1 VNKFAVICCL
11 ISLCLT
17 FAGKAQDIGSLKL
30 NPHSKLLD
38 SLQSRSQVQ
47 FSTDSLK
54 ILSWS
59 DSLKSKITSKFST
72 DSLNYQGK
80 IDSLKNL
87 RLPTEKYTQKLDS
100 IRQKKT
106 TLLAEVQSKK
116 DALYSKTKGKLD
128 DWRSKI
134 QQKLGGKEL
143 PGEIPG
149 TDLAG
154 KIPGADLAGKIPGA
168 DMPNMPTLNTQGLPT
183 DVLSTDA
190 LGNNLQLPD
199 VAQMPALETPEL
211 KNIDLSPDLSS
222 LNKKVSFDGLDK
234 LGGLQDKAGKATEGI
249 SALKNISTNPDGAI
263 EAGLN
268 NIDQVDGLKDQLKGV
283 EAIKDNEF
291 METAEK
297 LKDPE
302 AIKEEVKQVVVQKAI
317 NHFAGKEE
325 VLQKAMNQMAKYK
338 QKYESLNSLSDIKK
352 RPPNA
357 MKGKPFIERIVP
369 GIGMQILKNEDLLLD
384 VNPYFGYRVSGRL
397 TSGLGWNQRIG
408 YSLDNYYFTSA
419 AVIYG
424 PRIYVEVK
432 TWRGFIVRAEG
443 ELMNTVVPASI
454 LRRQS
459 DTHQREWVRTAFVG
473 VKKEYRFMK
482 YIKGTAFMMF
492 SVYNDHRKSP
502 YGDVINS
509 RFGFE
514 FPLRKKVKQQ
524 PNN

>member
-1 VNKFAVICCL
+1 VNKFIVTCCFL
-11 ISLCLT
+11 SFCVT
-17 FAGKAQDIGSLKL
+17 FAVKAQDIGSLKL
-30 NPHSKLLD
+30 NQHSKLLD

-47 FSTDSLK
+47 FSTDSFK

-59 DSLKSKITSKFST
+59 DTLKSKITQKFSA
-72 DSLNYQGK
+72 DSLNYQSK

-87 RLPTEKYTQKLDS
+87 RLPTEKYTHKLDS
-100 IRQKKT
+100 IHQKKT
-106 TLLAEVQSKK
+106 ALLAEVQAKK

-128 DWRSKI
+128 DWRTKI

-149 TDLAG
+149 ANLAG
-154 KIPGADLAGKIPGA
+154 KIPNV
-168 DMPNMPTLNTQGLPT
+168 DMPNMPSLNT

-190 LGNNLQLPD
+190 LPTQGLGNNLQVPD
-199 VAQMPALETPEL
+199 MPQMPALETPEL
-211 KNIDLSPDLSS
+211 KNMDLSPDLSS

-302 AIKEEVKQVVVQKAI
+302 AMKEEVKQVVVQKAI

-357 MKGKPFIERIVP
+357 MKGKPFIERVVP

-408 YSLDNYYFTSA
+408 YSLENYYFTSA
-419 AVIYG
+419 SVIYG

-432 TWRGFIVRAEG
+432 TWRGFIARAEG
-443 ELMNTVVPASI
+443 ELMNTLVPASI

-459 DTHQREWVRTAFVG
+459 DTHQREWVRSAFVG
-473 VKKEYRFMK
+473 LKKEYKFFKNVR
-482 YIKGTAFMMF
+482 GTAFMMF
-492 SVYNDHRKSP
+492 NVYNDHRKSP

-514 FPLRKKVKQQ
+514 FPIRKKAKQQ
-524 PNN
+524 KTNNP